1 MNGVVLTVLLKMTM
15 ITFSDEDLL
24 YLDKEQ
30 DNQLRSIR
38 QTIDSIK
45 AKGEASF
52 CKKCGHIMQY
62 FTIGNAKLLQCGF
75 CGNRI
80 AEMVKSD

>member
-1 MNGVVLTVLLKMTM
+1 MP
-15 ITFSDEDLL
+15 IIFIEEDLM

-38 QTIDSIK
+38 QAIDIIK
-45 AKGEASF
+45 AKGVASF

-62 FTIGNAKLLQCGF
+62 FTVGNAKMFQCGF

>member
-1 MNGVVLTVLLKMTM
+1 MT
-15 ITFSDEDLL
+15 IIFSDEDLM

-38 QTIDSIK
+38 QSIDTMK
-45 AKGEASF
+45 AKGDVSF

-62 FTIGNAKLLQCGF
+62 FTVGDAKLLQCGF

-80 AEMVKSD
+80 AEMVKND

>member
-1 MNGVVLTVLLKMTM
+1 MP
-15 ITFSDEDLL
+15 IIFSDEDLM

-38 QTIDSIK
+38 EEID
-45 AKGEASF
+45 ALKGKGNATF

-62 FTIGNAKLLQCGF
+62 FTVGSAKLLQCGF

-80 AEMVKSD
+80 AEMMKSD

>member
-1 MNGVVLTVLLKMTM
+1 MPIIFT
-15 ITFSDEDLL
+15 DEDLM
-24 YLDKEQ
+24 YIDKEQ

-38 QTIDSIK
+38 QTIDAIK
-45 AKGEASF
+45 TKGDTPF

-62 FTIGNAKLLQCGF
+62 FTVGNAKLLQCGF

-80 AEMVKSD
+80 AEMMKSD

>member
-1 MNGVVLTVLLKMTM
+1 MSGAVQTARSKMT
-15 ITFSDEDLL
+15 IIFSDEDLL

-30 DNQLRSIR
+30 DDQLRSMR
-38 QTIDSIK
+38 QAIDSIK
-45 AKGEASF
+45 AKGEATF

-62 FTIGNAKLLQCGF
+62 FTVGSAKLLQCGF
-75 CGNRI
+75 CGNRV

>member
-1 MNGVVLTVLLKMTM
+1 MT

-24 YLDKEQ
+24 YLGKEQ
-30 DNQLRSIR
+30 VDQLRSIR
-38 QTIDSIK
+38 QAIDSIK
-45 AKGEASF
+45 AKGDATF

-62 FTIGNAKLLQCGF
+62 FTVGNAKLLQCGF

-80 AEMVKSD
+80 AEMVKSE

>member
-1 MNGVVLTVLLKMTM
+1 MSGAVLIVLLKMT

-24 YLDKEQ
+24 HLDKEQ
-30 DNQLRSIR
+30 DSQLRSIR
-38 QTIDSIK
+38 QAIDSIK

-62 FTIGNAKLLQCGF
+62 FTVGNAKLLQCGF

>member
-1 MNGVVLTVLLKMTM
+1 MP
-15 ITFSDEDLL
+15 IIFSDEDLM
-24 YLDKEQ
+24 YLDKEH

-38 QTIDSIK
+38 QAIDTMK
-45 AKGEASF
+45 AIGNASF

-62 FTIGNAKLLQCGF
+62 FTVGNAKLLECGF

-80 AEMVKSD
+80 AEMVKND

>member
-1 MNGVVLTVLLKMTM
+1 MDGVVLTVRLKMT

-38 QTIDSIK
+38 QAKDSIK
-45 AKGEASF
+45 AKGEAAF
-52 CKKCGHIMQY
+52 CKKCGHVMQS
-62 FTIGNAKLLQCGF
+62 FTVGNAKLLQCGF
-75 CGNRI
+75 CGNRV
-80 AEMVKSD
+80 AEMVKGD

>member
-1 MNGVVLTVLLKMTM
+1 MP
-15 ITFSDEDLL
+15 IIFSDEDLM
-24 YLDKEQ
+24 YIDKEQ

-38 QTIDSIK
+38 RVIDALK
-45 AKGEASF
+45 AKGDTSF

-62 FTIGNAKLLQCGF
+62 FTVGNAKMFQCGF

-80 AEMVKSD
+80 AEMIKSD